1 MIFKH
6 FCLPNADRRTSVVDM
21 ACLKRERQGVVVG
34 LRERKTIMEKNKN
47 SMILLIDT
55 TKEHLEKQMTEE
67 LLQRGK
73 NQTEFELIDTAGMHI
88 SHCMGCNYCWLKTP
102 GICVIKDDYE
112 PILKKMSKATQV
124 WFISDIQ
131 FGFLSYQTKDI
142 VDRVMPLVTM
152 HLEFKG
158 GQMRHVMRYEHQPD
172 FGIVY
177 NGEGN
182 QDYLNRWCQRM
193 ALNFGSSSLG
203 AFPREHMKEAVLCT
217 L

>member
-1 MIFKH
+1 MMSGR

-21 ACLKRERQGVVVG
+21 ACLKRERQGVIVE
-34 LRERKTIMEKNKN
+34 LTERKTIMEKDKN

-55 TKEHLEKQMTEE
+55 TKEHLGKQMAE

-73 NQTEFELIDTAGMHI
+73 NQTEFELIDTTGMHI

-112 PILKKMSKATQV
+112 LLLKKMSKAAQV

-158 GQMRHVMRYEHQPD
+158 G
-172 FGIVY
+172 
-177 NGEGN
+177 
-182 QDYLNRWCQRM
+182 
-193 ALNFGSSSLG
+193 
-203 AFPREHMKEAVLCT
+203 
-217 L
+217 